1 MVGRRSKLLETLE
14 RAMTSRD
21 RARPETLS
29 PTIDKNVEALV
40 RHEAEQTS
48 RATLQDRVA
57 DWITAF
63 AGSMPFVYLHLLIFG
78 GWIVINLRLVPM
90 LPSWDPTLVVL
101 AMAASVEAIF
111 ISTFVLISQNRMAE
125 VAQRRAQLNLQ
136 ISLLAEHETTR
147 LIGLVAAIAERLEVK
162 TPVDSELAELLQEV
176 KPEAVMSRIEEEE
189 RAGGAEHRAE
199 DDEPGTAPPKLS

>member
-1 MVGRRSKLLETLE
+1 MILRH
-14 RAMTSRD
+14 RAK
-21 RARPETLS
+21 PEKLS

-57 DWITAF
+57 DRITAF

-189 RAGGAEHRAE
+189 RAGWDEHQGDN
-199 DDEPGTAPPKLS
+199 DDAGTAPPKLS

>member
-1 MVGRRSKLLETLE
+1 LLETLE
-14 RAMTSRD
+14 DAMTPRD

-29 PTIDKNVEALV
+29 STIDKNVAALV

-57 DWITAF
+57 DRITAF

-78 GWIVINLRLVPM
+78 GWIVINLGLVPM
-90 LPSWDPTLVVL
+90 LPPWDPTLVVL
-101 AMAASVEAIF
+101 AMVASVEAIF

-162 TPVDSELAELLQEV
+162 TPVDTELAELLQEV

-199 DDEPGTAPPKLS
+199 DEEAGTAPPKLS